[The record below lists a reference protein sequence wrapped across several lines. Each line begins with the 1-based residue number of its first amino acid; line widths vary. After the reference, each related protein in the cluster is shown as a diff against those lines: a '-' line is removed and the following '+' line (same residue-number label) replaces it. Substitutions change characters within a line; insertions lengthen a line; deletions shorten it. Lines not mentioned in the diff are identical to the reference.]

1 MLPIQMFFQ
10 QAGAPAAGAA
20 GDPAA
25 AADPM
30 GGLLGSLL
38 LPLGMIVIFYF
49 LLIRPQN
56 NRMKKHKAM
65 LSALKK
71 GDTVVTQGGI
81 IGRVFKIS
89 DDEVTIDTGEGGKLR
104 VVRGMIVDVRN
115 PAAPAAANDV
125 KES

>member
-1 MLPIQMFFQ
+1 MLLIPMFFQ
-10 QAGAPAAGAA
+10 QTAPAAGGGA
-20 GDPAA
+20 PAS
-25 AADPM
+25 DPM

-38 LPLGMIVIFYF
+38 LPVGMIVIFYF

-56 NRMKKHKAM
+56 QRMKKHKAM
-65 LSALKK
+65 LTAMKK
-71 GDTVVTQGGI
+71 GDTVITQGGI
-81 IGRVFKIS
+81 IGKIAKLA

-104 VVRGMIVDVRN
+104 IVRSMIVDVRN

>member
-1 MLPIQMFFQ
+1 MLLIPMLFQ
-10 QAGAPAAGAA
+10 AAPAAGGAAA
-20 GDPAA
+20 G
-25 AADPM
+25 DPM

-38 LPLGMIVIFYF
+38 LPVGMIVIFYF

-56 NRMKKHKAM
+56 QRMKKHKAM
-65 LSALKK
+65 LGAMKK

-81 IGRVFKIS
+81 IGKIAKLA

-104 VVRGMIVDVRN
+104 IVRSMIVDVRN
-115 PAAPAAANDV
+115 PAVPAPANDV

>member
-1 MLPIQMFFQ
+1 MLLIPMLFQ
-10 QAGAPAAGAA
+10 AAPAAGGAA
-20 GDPAA
+20 GA

-38 LPLGMIVIFYF
+38 LPIGMIVIFYF

-56 NRMKKHKAM
+56 QRMKKHKAM
-65 LSALKK
+65 LGAMKK

-81 IGRVFKIS
+81 IGKIFKLA

-104 VVRGMIVDVRN
+104 IVRSMIVDVRN
-115 PAAPAAANDV
+115 PTPPAAANDV

>member
-1 MLPIQMFFQ
+1 MLLIPMLFQ
-10 QAGAPAAGAA
+10 AAPAAGGAA
-20 GDPAA
+20 PAG
-25 AADPM
+25 DPM

-38 LPLGMIVIFYF
+38 LPVGMIVIFYF

-56 NRMKKHKAM
+56 QRMKKHKAM
-65 LSALKK
+65 LSAMKK

-81 IGRVFKIS
+81 IGKVAKLA

-104 VVRGMIVDVRN
+104 IVRSMIVDVRN
-115 PAAPAAANDV
+115 PAAPAPANDV